1 MLNKYRV
8 KAKIIVSDKVYS
20 VSDTIIAYSDKQAR
34 FNFYNRIKLYFKIEE
49 VNLASK
55 VSCSLLKED
64 VSMIIDLGFKN
75 IVID

>member
-8 KAKIIVSDKVYS
+8 KAKIIVSDRVYS
-20 VSDTIIAYSDKQAR
+20 VSDTITAYSDKQER

-55 VSCSLLKED
+55 VSCSLLKEN
-64 VSMIIDLGFKN
+64 VSIIIYLGFKN